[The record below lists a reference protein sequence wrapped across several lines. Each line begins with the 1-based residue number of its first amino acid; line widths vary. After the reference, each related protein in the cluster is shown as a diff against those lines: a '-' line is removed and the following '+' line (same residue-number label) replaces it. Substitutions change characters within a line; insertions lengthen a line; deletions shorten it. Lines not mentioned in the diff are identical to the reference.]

1 MTILSHIRDMIRDES
16 GATAIEYALILGLI
30 TVTIVGAISSLEG
43 AVTNLFNYVSGQVVD
58 SINSVTG

>member
-1 MTILSHIRDMIRDES
+1 MAKLSKIQAFVQDDS

-43 AVTNLFNYVSGQVVD
+43 GVSNLFGYVSGQVVD
-58 SINSVTG
+58 SINAVTG